1 MNILSYP
8 LGYLLLTDEH
18 GSKLYRRNL
27 VALIVITLLISLPF
41 ILANANFFGD
51 KGFLDRIGG
60 FSAVLTGFYIA
71 GLVGIASFSSAVGDL
86 DVVIVHGPIS
96 RLTAEG
102 EPEEL
107 TRREYVSSMFGY
119 LSFVS
124 LSMSIS
130 FILLIVLAG
139 TKDDI
144 LTWAGQFPEVA
155 PYVAQSVSIIRTL
168 TIVLCSLVVAHLFV
182 TTCHGLYYMIDRLYH
197 KEARLLDKPS
207 DVTDIPKTG

>member
-8 LGYLLLTDEH
+8 LGYLFLTDQD
-18 GSKLYRRNL
+18 GRSLYKRNL
-27 VALIVITLLISLPF
+27 VAIITITALISLPF
-41 ILANANFFGD
+41 IFANANFFGD

-71 GLVGIASFSSAVGDL
+71 GLVGIASFSSSVGDL

-96 RLTAEG
+96 RRTIDG
-102 EPEEL
+102 EKEDL

-124 LSMSIS
+124 LSMSIA

-139 TKDDI
+139 AKDDV
-144 LTWAGQFPEVA
+144 LAWVRKVPEIE
-155 PYVAQSVSIIRTL
+155 PYVTNFIGLVRTTTII
-168 TIVLCSLVVAHLFV
+168 LCSLVVAHLFV

-197 KEARLLDKPS
+197 KEPRLLNKRGVSEESGSS
-207 DVTDIPKTG
+207 D